1 MVAVLYSMNSL
12 MSILPSPLQ
21 SQVLMMSSASASVME
36 RPSLVSTSTSSR
48 GDSSPSTFSSTALNS
63 SVSSRGSSVRVPW
76 WWSGRYTWNTRNIV
90 VLQLGLSLTHSFN
103 FPGEIFLE
111 ADVRLVV
118 EELLQRVLVAGAD
131 GPVLALH
138 LEGDPLG
145 ELLHR
150 QPLPPALQ
158 LDVLVH
164 KLLVLTVDLLR
175 LSVTHRWIMKR
186 LT

>member
-1 MVAVLYSMNSL
+1 MFLRSHFFLVHPVDMINIS
-12 MSILPSPLQ
+12 SI
-21 SQVLMMSSASASVME
+21 
-36 RPSLVSTSTSSR
+36 
-48 GDSSPSTFSSTALNS
+48 
-63 SVSSRGSSVRVPW
+63 W
-76 WWSGRYTWNTRNIV
+76 WTINIF
-90 VLQLGLSLTHSFN
+90 GLTHSFN

-175 LSVTHRWIMKR
+175 LSVTHRGIMKR
-186 LT
+186 LTSN